1 MDPASLFSRET
12 MSVAMTHV
20 PKSVPILG
28 GIYKLATDI
37 QETTQRVAVNQ
48 KQSEQLSERIDT
60 LVGFLAQRDFS
71 EQLSEAM
78 HIALH
83 RFESFLRQCLEFIE
97 TFVETSWF
105 KRVIGN
111 KEHERK
117 FVDLNRELTQYSN
130 DLNFGI
136 GLSNMPKQKKLDGN
150 EEVQPEPEEKEDDRR
165 RSPSQTN
172 SHQRRENIFISGL
185 WQYQYNQYNQWFGP
199 FQHQIAFNPMTKTLQ
214 GYGED
219 NVGQYALGGSF
230 SVSKGRIE
238 LIQQYQVNMSVALG
252 RFDLCFAFSPGPVTQ
267 I

>member
-12 MSVAMTHV
+12 MSVAMTHL

-78 HIALH
+78 HIALQ
-83 RFESFLRQCLEFIE
+83 RFETFLRQCLEFIE

-136 GLSNMPKQKKLDGN
+136 GLSNMPSQKKL
-150 EEVQPEPEEKEDDRR
+150 EPDEKEDNRS

-172 SHQRRENIFISGL
+172 SHERRENIFISGL

-199 FQHQIAFNPMTKTLQ
+199 FQHQITFNLMTKTLQ

-238 LIQQYQVNMSVALG
+238 LIQQYQVNMPVALG
-252 RFDLCFAFSPGPVTQ
+252 RFDL
-267 I
+267 